1 MPSKKVWIV
10 SLSIAAHAAVFT
22 TAFVTN
28 AWRVERLD
36 PERQRFSLAVLPP
49 PPAPSGGPRPGE
61 KPKDPV
67 PPTKRVAQD
76 PTQPTEQ
83 PKTAPPRAPADDDGG
98 GGDGKTKGPGDN
110 PDGDP
115 LDTGSCTGPACGP
128 PSAPPAEPPP
138 VVEKPPVIEK
148 PTIVPPSTLR
158 RLSGDT
164 AIAPSDVTKTQMLR
178 DDHRR
183 VVGSFKI
190 CLNDTGRVTS
200 IGTVGSTRYPDYD
213 QKLMAAMRGW
223 VYAPYLIAGR
233 PAPVCSAVSFV
244 YTME

>member
-1 MPSKKVWIV
+1 MSSKKVWIV
-10 SLSIAAHAAVFT
+10 SLSIAAHVAVFT

-36 PERQRFSLAVLPP
+36 PERRSFSLAVLPP
-49 PPAPSGGPRPGE
+49 PPAPSGGPKAGE

-67 PPTKRVAQD
+67 PPTKHVATE
-76 PTQPTEQ
+76 PTQPVEQ
-83 PKTAPPRAPADDDGG
+83 KVAPPKAVAADDGG
-98 GGDGKTKGPGDN
+98 GGHGDKKGPGDN

-128 PSAPPAEPPP
+128 PSAPPAEKPP
-138 VVEKPPVIEK
+138 VVEVPPIIIEK
-148 PTIVPPSTLR
+148 PPIVPPSTLR
-158 RLSGDT
+158 RLSGET
-164 AIAPSDVTKTQMLR
+164 AIAPSDVIKTQMLR
-178 DDHRR
+178 EGHRR

-190 CLNDTGRVTS
+190 CLSEAGRVTS
-200 IGTVGSTRYPDYD
+200 IGAVGSTKYPEYD
-213 QKLMAAMRGW
+213 QRLMTAMRGW
-223 VYAPYLIAGR
+223 VYAPYLIQGR